1 MHSRHALL
9 PCFTD
14 IQVSQKTRRLALNL
28 QNSSMHV
35 AAPKST
41 KIFKMPRLIYAVTSR
56 VICLLT
62 QFPEF
67 TNQIANKLHAN
78 LTGLCLPKI
87 FGFIWCI
94 SFFWIICNSYSS
106 PEFKPI
112 FSISLCKDWR
122 YTVLLSTEYL
132 KVQRHALKAC
142 RRKHVAF

>member
-1 MHSRHALL
+1 MKYVIVKFLYLKKQYFRPRQKNNLNACRSTKACRCRDMHSRHALL
-9 PCFTD
+9 TCFSD
-14 IQVSQKTRRLALNL
+14 MQVSQKTRRLALNL
-28 QNSSMHV
+28 QNSSSMHV

-41 KIFKMPRLIYAVTSR
+41 
-56 VICLLT
+56 
-62 QFPEF
+62 
-67 TNQIANKLHAN
+67 
-78 LTGLCLPKI
+78 GLCVPKI
-87 FGFIWCI
+87 LRFIGCI